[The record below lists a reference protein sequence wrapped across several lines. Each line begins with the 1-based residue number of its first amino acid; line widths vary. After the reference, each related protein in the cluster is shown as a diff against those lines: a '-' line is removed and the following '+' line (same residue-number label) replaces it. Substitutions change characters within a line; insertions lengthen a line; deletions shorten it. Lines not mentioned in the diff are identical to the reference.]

1 MGKINVQEADAII
14 DKAFPVLDHGFVRL
28 VDYMGG
34 DDRVVSAARVS
45 YGAGTKSIR
54 EDRGL
59 INYLISHEHM
69 SPFEQVVLTF
79 HIKLP
84 IFVARQWIRHRT
96 ARVNELSGRYSVMS
110 DDFYVPVQEQVREQS
125 THNKQGRSD
134 KELSEKDKKEII
146 SAIRRNQESA
156 YSGYQEILNKNVAR
170 ELARINLPLS
180 IYTQWYWQMDLRNLF
195 NFLRLRLDMHAQ
207 YEIRCYAQ
215 IMANITKLVAPLS
228 YDAFEEHVLYSLH
241 LSKSEAADLKLC
253 LLKLKIDTID
263 GQSNVNNIIDKI
275 NNISE
280 K

>member
-14 DKAFPVLDHGFVRL
+14 DKDFPVLDHGFVRL

-54 EDRGL
+54 EDRAL

-69 SPFEQVVLTF
+69 SPFEQVILTF

-96 ARVNELSGRYSVMS
+96 ARVNELSGRYSVIS
-110 DDFYVPVQEQVREQS
+110 DEFYVPMPEQIREQS
-125 THNKQGRSD
+125 TNNKQGRSD
-134 KELSEKDKKEII
+134 KELLAEDKQEII
-146 SAIRRNQESA
+146 STIRRNQESA

-180 IYTQWYWQMDLRNLF
+180 IYTQWYWQIDLRNLF

-215 IMANITKLVAPLS
+215 IMANIAKLVAPLS

-241 LSKSEAADLKLC
+241 LSKTEASDLKLF
-253 LLKLKIDTID
+253 LSRIKIETID
-263 GQSNVNNIIDKI
+263 GQSSINNIIDKI
-275 NNISE
+275 NKNSE